1 MARPRAVW
9 KQEALFESETSLE
22 KDARAIAAFQC
33 YARFVSIEPEK
44 NRFRFYVMSWQ
55 PGLWGDDALIVQWGR
70 IGTEGRELPSFYK
83 GRAAAQPVID
93 RAVRRRLQR
102 GYRVLE
108 VQ

>member
-1 MARPRAVW
+1 MARSPAAW
-9 KQEALFESETSLE
+9 KQEALFESDESRE
-22 KDARAIAAFQC
+22 HEAQAIAAFHC
-33 YARFVSIEPEK
+33 YARFVSIDADK
-44 NRFRFYVMSWQ
+44 NQFRFYAMSWQ

-83 GRAAAQPVID
+83 GRVAAQPVID

-108 VQ
+108 VH

>member
-1 MARPRAVW
+1 MARSRATW
-9 KQEALFESETSLE
+9 KQKALFESD
-22 KDARAIAAFQC
+22 DAREHDAQAIAAFQC

-44 NRFRFYVMSWQ
+44 NRFRFYAMSWQ

-70 IGTEGRELPSFYK
+70 IGTEGRDLPSFYK
-83 GRAAAQPVID
+83 GRSVAQPVID

-108 VQ
+108 VH